1 MLLNLTKRCRWF
13 EFITPSTLAL
23 QPLLEL
29 LLQPAAS
36 EHREMLQLGLQEALV
51 NAVRHGNGNDPAKL
65 VRIRRIHSPQWLIW
79 QVQDEGLGVPNHVR
93 SGTLP
98 EQHDALSGRGM
109 FLIHQCF
116 EDVRWSR
123 RGNRLQLA
131 CRRPEIDALNGAA
144 GSQDPSALL

>member
-1 MLLNLTKRCRWF
+1 ML
-13 EFITPSTLAL
+13 PSTLQLA
-23 QPLLEL
+23 PLMEL
-29 LLQPAAS
+29 LIEPVGCELTSQ
-36 EHREMLQLGLQEALV
+36 RIQLGLHEALV
-51 NAVRHGNGNDPAKL
+51 NAVRHGNQDNPDKRL
-65 VRIRRIHSPQWLIW
+65 RVRRVLTPNWLIW
-79 QVQDEGLGVPNHVR
+79 QVQDEGSGVPAHVR

>member
-1 MLLNLTKRCRWF
+1 ML
-13 EFITPSTLAL
+13 PSTLQLA
-23 QPLLEL
+23 PLMEL
-29 LLQPAAS
+29 LIEPVSCELTSQ
-36 EHREMLQLGLQEALV
+36 RIQLGLHEALV
-51 NAVRHGNGNDPAKL
+51 NAVRHGNQDNPDKRL
-65 VRIRRIHSPQWLIW
+65 RVRRVLTPNWLIW

-144 GSQDPSALL
+144 GSQDPSAPL

>member
-1 MLLNLTKRCRWF
+1 ML
-13 EFITPSTLAL
+13 PSTLQLA
-23 QPLLEL
+23 PLMEL
-29 LLQPAAS
+29 LIEPVGCELTSQ
-36 EHREMLQLGLQEALV
+36 RIQLGLHEALV
-51 NAVRHGNGNDPAKL
+51 NAVRHGNQDNPDKRL
-65 VRIRRIHSPQWLIW
+65 RVRRVLTPNWLIW

-93 SGTLP
+93 SGRLP

-144 GSQDPSALL
+144 GSQDPSAPL

>member
-1 MLLNLTKRCRWF
+1 ML
-13 EFITPSTLAL
+13 PSTLQLA
-23 QPLLEL
+23 PLMEL
-29 LLQPAAS
+29 LIEPVGCELTSQ
-36 EHREMLQLGLQEALV
+36 RIQLGLHEALV
-51 NAVRHGNGNDPAKL
+51 NAVRHGNQDNPDKRL
-65 VRIRRIHSPQWLIW
+65 RVRRVLTPKWLIW
-79 QVQDEGLGVPNHVR
+79 QVQDEGSGVPDHVR
-93 SGTLP
+93 TGILP

-144 GSQDPSALL
+144 GSQDPSAPL

>member
-1 MLLNLTKRCRWF
+1 VL
-13 EFITPSTLAL
+13 PSTLQLA
-23 QPLLEL
+23 PLMEL
-29 LLQPAAS
+29 LIEPVGCELTSQ
-36 EHREMLQLGLQEALV
+36 RIQLGLHEALV
-51 NAVRHGNGNDPAKL
+51 NAVRHGNQDNPDKRL
-65 VRIRRIHSPQWLIW
+65 RVRRVLTPNWLIW
-79 QVQDEGLGVPNHVR
+79 QVQDEGLGVPDHVR

-144 GSQDPSALL
+144 GSQDPSAPL

>member
-1 MLLNLTKRCRWF
+1 ML
-13 EFITPSTLAL
+13 PSTLQLA
-23 QPLLEL
+23 PLMEL
-29 LLQPAAS
+29 LIEPVDCELTSQ
-36 EHREMLQLGLQEALV
+36 RIQLGLHEALV
-51 NAVRHGNGNDPAKL
+51 NAVRHGNQDNPDKRL
-65 VRIRRIHSPQWLIW
+65 RVRRVLTPNWLIW

-144 GSQDPSALL
+144 GSQGPSAPL

>member
-1 MLLNLTKRCRWF
+1 VL
-13 EFITPSTLAL
+13 PSTLQLA
-23 QPLLEL
+23 PLMEL
-29 LLQPAAS
+29 LIEPVSCELTSQ
-36 EHREMLQLGLQEALV
+36 RIQLGLHEALV
-51 NAVRHGNGNDPAKL
+51 NAVRHGNQDNPDKRL
-65 VRIRRIHSPQWLIW
+65 RVRRVLTPNWLIW

-144 GSQDPSALL
+144 GSQDPSAPL

>member
-1 MLLNLTKRCRWF
+1 ML
-13 EFITPSTLAL
+13 PSTLQLA
-23 QPLLEL
+23 PLMEL
-29 LLQPAAS
+29 LIEPVGCELTSQ
-36 EHREMLQLGLQEALV
+36 RIQLGLHEALV
-51 NAVRHGNGNDPAKL
+51 NAVRHGNQDNPDKRL
-65 VRIRRIHSPQWLIW
+65 RVRRVLTPKWLIW
-79 QVQDEGLGVPNHVR
+79 QVQDEGSGVPDHVR

-131 CRRPEIDALNGAA
+131 CRRPETDALNGAA
-144 GSQDPSALL
+144 GSQDPSAPL

>member
-1 MLLNLTKRCRWF
+1 ML
-13 EFITPSTLAL
+13 PSTLQLA
-23 QPLLEL
+23 PLMEL
-29 LLQPAAS
+29 LIEPVGCELTSQ
-36 EHREMLQLGLQEALV
+36 RIQLGLHEALV
-51 NAVRHGNGNDPAKL
+51 NAVRHGNQDNPDKRL
-65 VRIRRIHSPQWLIW
+65 RVRRVLTPNWLIW
-79 QVQDEGLGVPNHVR
+79 QVQDEGSGVPAHVR

-98 EQHDALSGRGM
+98 EQHDALSGRGI

-144 GSQDPSALL
+144 GSQDPSAPL